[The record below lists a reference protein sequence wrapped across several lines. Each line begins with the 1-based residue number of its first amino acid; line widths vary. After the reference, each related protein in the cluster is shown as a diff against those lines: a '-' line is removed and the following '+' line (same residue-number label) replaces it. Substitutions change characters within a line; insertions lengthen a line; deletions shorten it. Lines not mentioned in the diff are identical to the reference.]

1 LVCGLRVWE
10 LKVWD
15 FGFMAGSGL
24 QPEPKRFG
32 SIVRLSAR
40 GGFGFATQ
48 THDLM
53 GYIYARN

>member
-1 LVCGLRVWE
+1 M
-10 LKVWD
+10 KVWD